1 MSLADGSDSR
11 SNWNLECWF
20 LWREENWRAGRKT
33 LRARSKNQQ
42 QTQPTFDTGSRNRNR
57 ATAVGGKCSYHCV
70 IPASQKRIYMAAML
84 YGRNNGCLFLWEKC
98 SFYCKTFS
106 LFLSCNMAAVQN
118 LSEVFWGGLYS
129 ECSVTGLQSV
139 LGFVTCGICTNKK
152 IEYGRCWM

>member
-1 MSLADGSDSR
+1 M
-11 SNWNLECWF
+11 
-20 LWREENWRAGRKT
+20 WREENWRAWRKT

-84 YGRNNGCLFLWEKC
+84 YGRNNGCLFLWEKM
-98 SFYCKTFS
+98 F
-106 LFLSCNMAAVQN
+106 FLLQN
-118 LSEVFWGGLYS
+118 IFIVPVMQHGCCAKPLRGVLGGLYS

-152 IEYGRCWM
+152 IECPVINMGDVGCRALKASGIV